1 MQTLIGLIKTMTPDF
16 WIIATLCAATFQTIR
31 FTLQKILADGNLSPL
46 GATYSRFIFAAPL
59 VVISVLLLLFS
70 FDISVP
76 EVKSQFFFFAVGG
89 GIAQILATV
98 CVILV
103 FKSRNFAVGITL
115 KKTEVILT
123 ALVGALLIGEGV
135 STISMSLICLGGLGV
150 YFLNKKVPAIGQP
163 NLNPINKS
171 AFYGLSSGLLFAI
184 SAVCYRSATLSVLS
198 DVVYLRSSFTLLV
211 VILAQSFVMTIWLA
225 VFEPGQIK
233 LVWQERKKG
242 IWVGI
247 TSLGGS
253 FFWFTAF
260 TLQNAAYVKAV
271 GQIELIFSLLISTLF
286 FKDRTSTKEI
296 LGMLLIG
303 LSALGIILVV

>member
-1 MQTLIGLIKTMTPDF
+1 MTPDL

-59 VVISVLLLLFS
+59 IVLFS
-70 FDISVP
+70 LIFFVITDISIP
-76 EVKSQFFFFAVGG
+76 YLEGRFLLFAVGG
-89 GIAQILATV
+89 GLAQILATV

-123 ALVGALLIGEGV
+123 ALVGLILIGEGV
-135 STISMSLICLGGLGV
+135 SPISMSLICLGGLGV
-150 YFLNKKVPAIGQP
+150 FFLSKKVAFVDRSNQSFLNK
-163 NLNPINKS
+163 S
-171 AFYGLSSGLLFAI
+171 AMYGLLSGLLFAI
-184 SAVCYRSATLSVLS
+184 SAVCYRSATLSVVS
-198 DVVYLRSSFTLLV
+198 DLVYLRSGFTLLI
-211 VILAQSFVMTIWLA
+211 VILSQSLIMTIWLA
-225 VFEPGQIK
+225 LFEPGQIK
-233 LVWQERKKG
+233 LVWLERRKG
-242 IWVGI
+242 FWVGV
-247 TSLGGS
+247 TSLSGS

-271 GQIELIFSLLISTLF
+271 GQIELIFSLLITTLF
-286 FKDRTSTKEI
+286 FKEQVLSREI

-303 LSALGIILVV
+303 VSAVGLILVV

>member
-1 MQTLIGLIKTMTPDF
+1 MTPDL

-59 VVISVLLLLFS
+59 IVLFS
-70 FDISVP
+70 LIFFATTDISIP
-76 EVKSQFFFFAVGG
+76 YLKGQFLLYAVGG
-89 GIAQILATV
+89 GLAQILATV

-123 ALVGALLIGEGV
+123 AFVGLILIGEGV
-135 STISMSLICLGGLGV
+135 SPISMSLICLGGLGV
-150 YFLNKKVPAIGQP
+150 FFLSKKVAFVERSNLSFLNKSAI
-163 NLNPINKS
+163 
-171 AFYGLSSGLLFAI
+171 YGLLSGVLFAI
-184 SAVCYRSATLSVLS
+184 SAVCYRSATLSVVS
-198 DVVYLRSSFTLLV
+198 DLVYLRSGFTLLI
-211 VILAQSFVMTIWLA
+211 VILSQSFVMTIWLA
-225 VFEPGQIK
+225 LFEPGQIK
-233 LVWQERKKG
+233 LVWLERRKG
-242 IWVGI
+242 FWVGV
-247 TSLGGS
+247 TSLSGS

-271 GQIELIFSLLISTLF
+271 GQIELILSLLITTLF
-286 FKDRTSTKEI
+286 FKEQVLRREI

-303 LSALGIILVV
+303 VSAIGLILVV

>member
-1 MQTLIGLIKTMTPDF
+1 MTPDL

-59 VVISVLLLLFS
+59 IVLLSLIF
-70 FDISVP
+70 FATTDISIP
-76 EVKSQFFFFAVGG
+76 YLKGQFLLYAVGG
-89 GIAQILATV
+89 GLAQILATV

-123 ALVGALLIGEGV
+123 AFVGLILIGEGV
-135 STISMSLICLGGLGV
+135 SPISMSLICLGGLGV
-150 YFLNKKVPAIGQP
+150 FFLSKKVAFVDRSSQSFLNK
-163 NLNPINKS
+163 S
-171 AFYGLSSGLLFAI
+171 AMYGLLSGLLFAI
-184 SAVCYRSATLSVLS
+184 SAVCYRSATLSVVS
-198 DVVYLRSSFTLLV
+198 DLVYLRSGFTLLI
-211 VILAQSFVMTIWLA
+211 VILSQSFIMTIWLA
-225 VFEPGQIK
+225 LFEPGQIK
-233 LVWQERKKG
+233 LVWLERRKG
-242 IWVGI
+242 FWVGV
-247 TSLGGS
+247 TSLSGS

-271 GQIELIFSLLISTLF
+271 GQIELILSLLITTLF
-286 FKDRTSTKEI
+286 FKEQVLRREI

-303 LSALGIILVV
+303 VSAIGLILVV

>member
-1 MQTLIGLIKTMTPDF
+1 MTPDL

-59 VVISVLLLLFS
+59 VVLLSLIF
-70 FDISVP
+70 FTITDISIP
-76 EVKSQFFFFAVGG
+76 YLKGQFLLYAVGG
-89 GIAQILATV
+89 GLAQILATV

-123 ALVGALLIGEGV
+123 AFVGLILIGEGV
-135 STISMSLICLGGLGV
+135 SPISMSLICLGGLGV
-150 YFLNKKVPAIGQP
+150 FFLSKKFSFFEQSNLSFLNKSSI
-163 NLNPINKS
+163 
-171 AFYGLSSGLLFAI
+171 YGLLSGLLFAI
-184 SAVCYRSATLSVLS
+184 SAVCYRSATLSVVS
-198 DVVYLRSSFTLLV
+198 DLVYLRSGFTLLI
-211 VILAQSFVMTIWLA
+211 VILSQSFVMTIWLA
-225 VFEPGQIK
+225 LFEPGQIK
-233 LVWQERKKG
+233 LVWLERKKG
-242 IWVGI
+242 FWVGV
-247 TSLGGS
+247 TSLSGS

-271 GQIELIFSLLISTLF
+271 GQIELIFSLLITTLF
-286 FKDRTSTKEI
+286 FKEQILSREI

-303 LSALGIILVV
+303 ISAVGLILVV

>member
-1 MQTLIGLIKTMTPDF
+1 MINEIMAPDL

-59 VVISVLLLLFS
+59 ILLFS
-70 FDISVP
+70 MFFLAATDVSLP
-76 EVKSQFFFFAVGG
+76 NLESQFLLFAISGG
-89 GIAQILATV
+89 LAQILATF

-123 ALVGALLIGEGV
+123 AFVGLILIGEGV
-135 STISMSLICLGGLGV
+135 STVSMSLICLGGLGV
-150 YFLNKKVPAIGQP
+150 FFLSKKVSAVGQF
-163 NLNPINKS
+163 NLSLLNKS
-171 AFYGLSSGLLFAI
+171 AGYGLLSGLLFAI
-184 SAVCYRSATLSVLS
+184 SAVCYRSATLSVVS
-198 DVVYLRSSFTLLV
+198 DLVYLRSGFTLLI
-211 VILAQSFVMTIWLA
+211 VILSQSFLMTIWLA
-225 VFEPGQIK
+225 LFEPGQIK
-233 LVWQERKKG
+233 LVWLERKKG
-242 IWVGI
+242 FWVGA

-253 FFWFTAF
+253 FCWFTAF

-271 GQIELIFSLLISTLF
+271 GQIELIFSLLITTLF
-286 FKDRTSTKEI
+286 FKERILNREI

-303 LSALGIILVV
+303 ISALGLILVV

>member
-1 MQTLIGLIKTMTPDF
+1 MVNETMAPDL

-59 VVISVLLLLFS
+59 ILLLSMFFLAVTDVS
-70 FDISVP
+70 LP
-76 EVKSQFFFFAVGG
+76 NLEGQFLLFAVSGG
-89 GIAQILATV
+89 LAQILATV

-123 ALVGALLIGEGV
+123 AFVGLILIGEGV
-135 STISMSLICLGGLGV
+135 STVSMSLICLGGLGV
-150 YFLNKKVPAIGQP
+150 FFLSKKVSAVGRSNV
-163 NLNPINKS
+163 NLLNKS
-171 AFYGLSSGLLFAI
+171 AVYGLLSGLLFAI
-184 SAVCYRSATLSVLS
+184 SAVCYRSATLSVVS
-198 DVVYLRSSFTLLV
+198 DLVYLRSGFTLLI
-211 VILAQSFVMTIWLA
+211 VILSQSFVMTIWLA
-225 VFEPGQIK
+225 LFEPGQIK
-233 LVWQERKKG
+233 LVWLERKKG
-242 IWVGI
+242 FWVGA

-253 FFWFTAF
+253 FCWFTAF

-271 GQIELIFSLLISTLF
+271 GQIELIFSLLITTLF
-286 FKDRTSTKEI
+286 FKERILSREI

-303 LSALGIILVV
+303 ISALGLILVV

>member
-1 MQTLIGLIKTMTPDF
+1 MTPDL

-59 VVISVLLLLFS
+59 IVLFS
-70 FDISVP
+70 LIFFATTDISIP
-76 EVKSQFFFFAVGG
+76 DLKGQFLLYAVGG
-89 GIAQILATV
+89 GLAQILATV

-123 ALVGALLIGEGV
+123 AFVGLILIGEGV
-135 STISMSLICLGGLGV
+135 SPISMSLICLGGLGV
-150 YFLNKKVPAIGQP
+150 FFLSKKVAFVDRSNQSFLNK
-163 NLNPINKS
+163 S
-171 AFYGLSSGLLFAI
+171 AMYGLLSGLLFAI
-184 SAVCYRSATLSVLS
+184 SAVCYRSATLSVVS
-198 DVVYLRSSFTLLV
+198 DLVYLRSGFTLLI
-211 VILAQSFVMTIWLA
+211 VILSQSFVMTIWLA
-225 VFEPGQIK
+225 LFEPGQIK
-233 LVWQERKKG
+233 LVWFERKKG
-242 IWVGI
+242 FWVGV
-247 TSLGGS
+247 TSLSGS

-271 GQIELIFSLLISTLF
+271 GQIELIFSLLITTLF
-286 FKDRTSTKEI
+286 FKEKIISREI

-303 LSALGIILVV
+303 ISAVGLILVV